1 MGRKIGQIWSDS
13 FELLIRYLPVEPADP
28 CGKQRPVSCN
38 WQDLPRVATSCC
50 SSQGFVHAIL
60 LHLFLRPVRGR
71 IRPQSCLT
79 DQGVAERSKK
89 PPVQLGP
96 LHPRNTRR
104 RPFRIGLA
112 YTKDPNFIFI
122 YIYIQFHETPS
133 RKSQHDRTPSIS
145 SITRFL
151 PGLMHGSWFS
161 HLHRPSASSHKFEG
175 PSGSPVACWECFPM
189 VRSSIRAPPPKG
201 MGSCGAKPPL
211 LMSKL

>member
-1 MGRKIGQIWSDS
+1 MESKDLSLAIGKTCH
-13 FELLIRYLPVEPADP
+13 E
-28 CGKQRPVSCN
+28 
-38 WQDLPRVATSCC
+38 LPRVAAVPKGLFMQFYFICSFDRFEVGYDHRAASQIREWLNAAKSLRFNWVLCIQETPGEGPSGLGLLTQKTPTSY
-50 SSQGFVHAIL
+50 L
-60 LHLFLRPVRGR
+60 
-71 IRPQSCLT
+71 
-79 DQGVAERSKK
+79 
-89 PPVQLGP
+89 
-96 LHPRNTRR
+96 
-104 RPFRIGLA
+104 
-112 YTKDPNFIFI
+112 